1 MRIHLRSTALGAI
14 AAAVLLGGGIAY
26 AIPDQ
31 NGVIHGCYK
40 ASDGKL
46 RVIEPSQGDACLQSE
61 NSIDWGQTGPQGATG
76 PQGPTG
82 LKGIQGPQGD
92 TGAQG
97 PAATS
102 IAIIGGAADN
112 YGFGT
117 TIGLFTFGEDK
128 TPGELPVAGTITYA
142 LVRLEKPTGGLIPS
156 FTYRLIATDGNTF
169 KNSKD
174 CTISGSFAIHCFID
188 DPFNGAVIPRGW
200 QLYLWVVTPNG
211 GSGGNT
217 GHITWTAVFEA
228 K

>member
-1 MRIHLRSTALGAI
+1 MRIHLRSAALGAI

-61 NSIDWGQTGPQGATG
+61 VAIDWGQTGPQGATG

-82 LKGIQGPQGD
+82 SQGD

-97 PAATS
+97 IQGPPGPAAS
-102 IAIIGGAADN
+102 GKSIIGGAADN

-117 TIGLFTFGEDK
+117 TIGMFTFGENK
-128 TPGELPVAGTITYA
+128 EPGMLPVKGHISN
-142 LVRLEKPTGGLIPS
+142 LSVQLEKAPNGMIPS
-156 FTYRLIATDGNTF
+156 FTFVLIATDGNTF
-169 KNSKD
+169 KNSAG
-174 CTISGSFAIHCFID
+174 CTISGSFAKHCFEA
-188 DPFNGAVIPRGW
+188 DPFGGDVDSQW
-200 QLYLWVVTPNG
+200 QIYLWVKTPNG

-217 GHITWTAVFEA
+217 GHITWTAIFEP

>member
-1 MRIHLRSTALGAI
+1 MRIHLRSAALGA
-14 AAAVLLGGGIAY
+14 VLTAIVVGGGVAY

-40 ASDGKL
+40 TGDGKL
-46 RVIEPSQGDACLQSE
+46 RVVDTDKGESCLQSE
-61 NSIDWGQTGPQGATG
+61 TSIDWGQTGPQGATG

-82 LKGIQGPQGD
+82 LQGLQGNQGD
-92 TGAQG
+92 TGPQG
-97 PAATS
+97 PAATGLT
-102 IAIIGGAADN
+102 IIGGAADN

-117 TIGLFTFGEDK
+117 TIGLFTFGENK
-128 TPGELPVAGTITYA
+128 EPGELPVAGTITYA
-142 LVRLEKPTGGLIPS
+142 IVRLEKAPNGLIPS
-156 FTYRLIATDGNTF
+156 FTYQLVATDGNTF
-169 KNSKD
+169 TSSKK
-174 CTISGSFAIHCFID
+174 CTISGSFAKECSID

-217 GHITWTAVFEA
+217 GHITWTAAFQP